1 MATDFKYA
9 NQSDLKNYFNRF
21 GDFDQ
26 KTQIFPTLYSS
37 NKVFFEDSG
46 LVENLFYNGTE
57 LAAAQS
63 TLGDLDTNGE
73 WVYDSATN
81 TTYYYNSSLTAT
93 TMNEQIWES
102 GVDFS
107 TYIDQQLVNASLE
120 LNNLLS
126 SRFAMPLEKAK
137 QIDIDTATNSIA
149 EEYDP
154 IVIKCACYIAASNLI
169 RSKSPSDPEADYY
182 YSLVTNPEGTG
193 FVDRINDGNIKL
205 SFEIKEK
212 SSKGSIKYRN
222 VSGSMDIVELYGDYA
237 GEKYDLLKV
246 EVEATGAYGVGTFKV
261 HHFSNDKL
269 FGDVTNPEIITGG
282 LQHIYGG
289 LFARFSGASATDGDI
304 WEIEV
309 YSEGVKSTNT
319 KTDSIRLY
327 R

>member
-1 MATDFKYA
+1 MATNFKYA
-9 NQSDLKNYFNRF
+9 SQSDLKNYFNRF

-26 KTQIFPTLYSS
+26 KIQIFPTLTSG
-37 NKVFFEDSG
+37 NLHLFRDSG
-46 LVENLFYNGTE
+46 YVDTLFLNGEE

-63 TLGDLDTNGE
+63 FSGAVDTNGE
-73 WVYDSATN
+73 WFYNSSTN
-81 TTYYYNSSLTAT
+81 QVEYYNSSYSST
-93 TMNEQIWES
+93 TINEQVFEAGI
-102 GVDFS
+102 DFA
-107 TYIDQQLVNASLE
+107 TFIDQQLVNASLE

-154 IVIKCACYIAASNLI
+154 IVIKCVCYIAASNLI
-169 RSKSPSDPEADYY
+169 RSKSPNDPEADYY